1 VRVPSPKDDQ
11 QEEQEIF
18 EEREAPHSWEA
29 YQPGGGSTAPL
40 GRSNRAWQREK
51 KHSSPLHKLINI
63 FLGMCK
69 TQRDIEVAQLVER
82 KKDKKMRDTME
93 ALHTQAE
100 I

>member
-1 VRVPSPKDDQ
+1 
-11 QEEQEIF
+11 
-18 EEREAPHSWEA
+18 
-29 YQPGGGSTAPL
+29 
-40 GRSNRAWQREK
+40 
-51 KHSSPLHKLINI
+51 
-63 FLGMCK
+63 MCK